1 MASSVLAQSSKCS
14 RTRLSWVWVA
24 LLLWLCMA
32 TASAQ
37 EWSYRVRPG
46 DTLWDLSGEYLKP
59 DIAWQKLQA
68 HNQITNPY
76 SLPPGS
82 TLRFPLAWLRM
93 QPAKAKVLAVKG
105 ESSVEGLGS
114 AVASVVSEGM
124 ELGIG
129 ALLRTGKGASLIH
142 CFAGKDR
149 TGVSVALAHHVLG
162 VHADDML
169 ADYLLTN
176 QVMAGRTFRGF
187 IGGIGTPASKAA
199 VDGNIFLH
207 ARFSAFGF
215 GLHPGLVRRVGGAH
229 TGCRVGNIRCFAR
242 YHVVNVRNGR
252 TGNQSFIATTVFVAG
267 SAMRITMMNGT
278 TVQITSTVVLSWKF
292 AG

>member
-93 QPAKAKVLAVKG
+93 QPTKAKVVTVKG
-105 ESSVEGLGS
+105 EASVEGLGS
-114 AVASVVSEGM
+114 AAASAVSEGM

-129 ALLRTGKGASLIH
+129 ALLRTGKGASLSLE
-142 CFAGKDR
+142 FADGSRLLLKENSELRLDRMSRYGKSGMVDTHLR
-149 TGVSVALAHHVLG
+149 LQRGRITNTVQPTRGNSPSFIIDTPNASSAVRGTRFRVDAGEQVLR
-162 VHADDML
+162 A
-169 ADYLLTN
+169 
-176 QVMAGRTFRGF
+176 AGRTGA
-187 IGGIGTPASKAA
+187 GGE
-199 VDGNIFLH
+199 
-207 ARFSAFGF
+207 
-215 GLHPGLVRRVGGAH
+215 
-229 TGCRVGNIRCFAR
+229 
-242 YHVVNVRNGR
+242 
-252 TGNQSFIATTVFVAG
+252 
-267 SAMRITMMNGT
+267 
-278 TVQITSTVVLSWKF
+278 
-292 AG
+292 